1 LRRPYPLFV
10 ATAALLALA
19 ACGRGDAEGRGG
31 PGGPGGGRQ
40 APVVS
45 IAAVNSVRF
54 ADTIEA
60 VGTAYARESTV
71 LASTVTERIVRLNF
85 RDGAQVRKGAIIA
98 ELARSEEAADLAGAT
113 AQAREAEQQLARLRQ
128 LQKQGFA
135 TNARVDEQL
144 ALVNAARAR
153 AGAVSAQIGDR
164 VIRAPFDGV
173 IGLRRISVGATV
185 SAGTEIATV
194 ADIST
199 IKLDFS
205 VPESALGSIREGQA
219 IEARAAAYGGELF
232 KGEIEGIDP
241 IVDPATRS
249 VIVRAV
255 LPNAD
260 RRLRPGMLLTVSI
273 ISNPRMVVAVPEL
286 ALVAEADRTFA
297 YKVDS
302 EMTALKTPV
311 RTGARQNGM
320 VEVTRG
326 LKPGDRIVA
335 EGVVKVR
342 DGGKVRDHDADHDAA
357 GARGPRA
364 EGAIGGERKGA

>member
-1 LRRPYPLFV
+1 M
-10 ATAALLALA
+10 ALG
-19 ACGRGDAEGRGG
+19 ACGRGDDAGGGQRG
-31 PGGPGGGRQ
+31 PGGPGGRQ
-40 APVVS
+40 APVVT
-45 IAAVNSVRF
+45 IATIEPVRF

-60 VGTAYARESTV
+60 VGTAYAKESTV

-85 RDGAQVRKGAIIA
+85 RDGEQVRKGDVIA
-98 ELARSEEAADLAGAT
+98 ELARTEEAADLAGAQ
-113 AQAREAEQQLARLRQ
+113 AQVREAEQQLQRLRA

-144 ALVNAARAR
+144 ALLNAARAR

-164 VIRAPFDGV
+164 VIRAPFNGV

-194 ADIST
+194 ADISS

-205 VPESALGSIREGQA
+205 VPESFLGAIRTGQP
-219 IEARAAAYGGELF
+219 IEARAAAYSNELF

-297 YKVDS
+297 FKVDS
-302 EMTALKTPV
+302 EMTALRTPV
-311 RTGARQNGM
+311 RTGSRQNGL
-320 VEVTRG
+320 VEITRG

-342 DGGKVRDHDADHDAA
+342 DGGKVRDHDAAD
-357 GARGPRA
+357 
-364 EGAIGGERKGA
+364 GGERGGAATAKGDRGG

>member
-1 LRRPYPLFV
+1 MRRPQSFFV
-10 ATAALLALA
+10 AIAALVALA
-19 ACGRGDAEGRGG
+19 SCGRGEGEGQGG
-31 PGGPGGGRQ
+31 GTGGRGGRQ

-45 IAAVNSVRF
+45 IATVEPVRF

-85 RDGAQVRKGAIIA
+85 RDGEQVRKGDVIA
-98 ELARSEEAADLAGAT
+98 ELARSEETADLAGAQ
-113 AQAREAEQQLARLRQ
+113 AQAREAEQQLQRLRA

-164 VIRAPFDGV
+164 VIRAPFNGV

-185 SAGTEIATV
+185 NAGTEIATV

-205 VPESALGSIREGQA
+205 VPESFLGAIRVGQA
-219 IEARAAAYGGELF
+219 IEARAAAYNNELF
-232 KGEIEGIDP
+232 KGQVEGIDP

-255 LPNAD
+255 LPNGD

-273 ISNPRMVVAVPEL
+273 ISNPRSVLAVPEL
-286 ALVAEADRTFA
+286 SLVAEADRTYVF
-297 YKVDS
+297 KVDP
-302 EMTALKTPV
+302 EMTALRTPV

-320 VEVTRG
+320 VEITRG
-326 LKPGDRIVA
+326 LKAGDRIIS
-335 EGVVKVR
+335 EGVVKAR
-342 DGGKVRDHDADHDAA
+342 DGGKVRDHDAPEQ
-357 GARGPRA
+357 GAR
-364 EGAIGGERKGA
+364 GGERKGA